1 MTAAALIHGSFDP
14 AFRAVRDAF
23 RENFASRGEIG
34 AAVAIYA
41 DGRKVLDLW
50 AGVADPETQAP
61 WERDSI
67 VCMMSVG
74 KAMAALCVYRLI
86 ERDEIDLDLPV
97 ARYWPEFARAGK
109 AAITVRQL
117 LAGQAGLIYTDHAPD
132 GAGLDWAT
140 MTDALSR
147 QEPEWQ
153 PGTRGAYHSATAG
166 FLFGELVRRVDGR
179 SLDRFFAEEIAE
191 PLNISYKF
199 GLDDTDMAR
208 VARIL
213 PNPQSVT
220 LTQIAD
226 PTSKLGRAWRIMP
239 DRKDFLNAEDFR
251 RGLFPSANGHGN
263 ARAVARIYGAL
274 SNGGEIDGYHLVS
287 PAMIE
292 IMRDLAWDDICG
304 MTDRPFR
311 YGHGFFLSND
321 LAPFGGNPRAFGHPG
336 AGCAIGFA
344 DPEAG
349 IAFSYS
355 PNFMCAGAGVGDRCE
370 ALIDALQDC

>member
-226 PTSKLGRAWRIMP
+226 PMSKLGRAWRIMP

-274 SNGGEIDGYHLVS
+274 ANGGEIDGYHLVS

-336 AGCAIGFA
+336 AGGAIGFA

>member
-226 PTSKLGRAWRIMP
+226 PMSKLGRAWRIMP

-263 ARAVARIYGAL
+263 ARAVGRVYGAL
-274 SNGGEIDGYHLVS
+274 ANGGEIDGYHLVS

-336 AGCAIGFA
+336 AGGAIGFA